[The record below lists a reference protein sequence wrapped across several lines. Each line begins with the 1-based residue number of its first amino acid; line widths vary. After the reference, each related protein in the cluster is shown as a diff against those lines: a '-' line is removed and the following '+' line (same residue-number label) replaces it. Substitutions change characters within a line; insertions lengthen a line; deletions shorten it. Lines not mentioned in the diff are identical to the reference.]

1 MMREIRISTLQPPP
15 AGARRGGGEPK
26 AAKGPAENAAGQGQQ
41 AEPQGEMT
49 AEAVAALVQSALR
62 DFAQQQQA
70 QQTEA
75 EKLAG
80 MNGTQRLEY
89 ERDSYKNQLEQL
101 QKQMNL
107 SQMQA
112 AARSMLAEKH
122 IHAADGLICA
132 IVTEDAETTKKNV
145 EDFAKMFTDAVEAA
159 VKERLKSDTPRTG
172 VPAGKMTKE
181 QNFAIS
187 DAEQRIDA
195 IRKNIDLFQ

>member
-1 MMREIRISTLQPPP
+1 MHDEGNPNIDTTA
-15 AGARRGGGEPK
+15 AGATAGSESE
-26 AAKGPAENAAGQGQQ
+26 AAKGSAENAAGQGQQQ

-181 QNFAIS
+181 QIFAIS

>member
-1 MMREIRISTLQPPP
+1 MHDEGNPNIDTTT
-15 AGARRGGGEPK
+15 AGTTAGSESE
-26 AAKGPAENAAGQGQQ
+26 AAKGSAENAAGQGQQ

-89 ERDSYKNQLEQL
+89 ERDNYKSQLEQL

-112 AARSMLAEKH
+112 TARTMLAEKH
-122 IHAADGLICA
+122 IHATDGLISA

-181 QNFAIS
+181 QIFAIS

>member
-1 MMREIRISTLQPPP
+1 MHDEGNPNIDTTA
-15 AGARRGGGEPK
+15 AGTTASSESE
-26 AAKGPAENAAGQGQQ
+26 AAKGSAENAAGQGQQ

-181 QNFAIS
+181 QIFAIS

>member
-1 MMREIRISTLQPPP
+1 MHDEGNPNIDTTA
-15 AGARRGGGEPK
+15 AGTTASSESE
-26 AAKGPAENAAGQGQQ
+26 AAKGSAENAAGQGQQ

-101 QKQMNL
+101 QKQLNL

-112 AARSMLAEKH
+112 AARTMLAEKH
-122 IHAADGLICA
+122 IHATDGLISA

-159 VKERLKSDTPRTG
+159 VKEHLKSDTPRTG

-181 QNFAIS
+181 QIFAIS

>member
-1 MMREIRISTLQPPP
+1 MHDEGNPNIDTTA
-15 AGARRGGGEPK
+15 AGATAGSESE
-26 AAKGPAENAAGQGQQ
+26 AAKGSTENAACQGQQ

-181 QNFAIS
+181 QIFAIS

>member
-1 MMREIRISTLQPPP
+1 MHDEGNPNIDTTA
-15 AGARRGGGEPK
+15 AGATAGSESE
-26 AAKGPAENAAGQGQQ
+26 AAKGSAENAAGQGQQ

-181 QNFAIS
+181 QIFAIS

-195 IRKNIDLFQ
+195 IRKNIDMFQ

>member
-1 MMREIRISTLQPPP
+1 MHDEGNPNIDTTA
-15 AGARRGGGEPK
+15 AGTTASSESE
-26 AAKGPAENAAGQGQQ
+26 AAKGSAENAAGQGQQ
-41 AEPQGEMT
+41 AAPQGEMT

-89 ERDSYKNQLEQL
+89 ERDNYKSQLEQL

-112 AARSMLAEKH
+112 TARTMLAEKH

-159 VKERLKSDTPRTG
+159 VKEHLKSDTPRTG

-181 QNFAIS
+181 QIFAIS

>member
-1 MMREIRISTLQPPP
+1 MHDEGNPNIDTTA
-15 AGARRGGGEPK
+15 AGATAGGESE
-26 AAKGPAENAAGQGQQ
+26 AAKGSAENAAGQGQQ

-49 AEAVAALVQSALR
+49 AEAVAALVQNALR

-181 QNFAIS
+181 QIFAIS

>member
-1 MMREIRISTLQPPP
+1 MHDEGNPNIDTTA
-15 AGARRGGGEPK
+15 AGTTASSESE

-89 ERDSYKNQLEQL
+89 ERDNYKNQLEQL

-181 QNFAIS
+181 QIFAIS

>member
-1 MMREIRISTLQPPP
+1 MHSNSRHSR
-15 AGARRGGGEPK
+15 PK
-26 AAKGPAENAAGQGQQ
+26 RKSWQ
-41 AEPQGEMT
+41 
-49 AEAVAALVQSALR
+49 
-62 DFAQQQQA
+62 
-70 QQTEA
+70 
-75 EKLAG
+75 
-80 MNGTQRLEY
+80 NGTQRLEY

-122 IHAADGLICA
+122 IHATDGLISA

-159 VKERLKSDTPRTG
+159 VKEHLKSDTPRTG

-181 QNFAIS
+181 QIFAIS

>member
-1 MMREIRISTLQPPP
+1 MHDEGNPNIDTTA
-15 AGARRGGGEPK
+15 AGTTAGSEPE
-26 AAKGPAENAAGQGQQ
+26 AAKGSAENAAGQGQQ

-112 AARSMLAEKH
+112 TARTMLAEKH

-181 QNFAIS
+181 QIFAIS

>member
-1 MMREIRISTLQPPP
+1 MHDEGNPNIDTTA
-15 AGARRGGGEPK
+15 AGTTASSESE
-26 AAKGPAENAAGQGQQ
+26 AAKGSAENAAGQGQQ

-112 AARSMLAEKH
+112 TARTMLAEKH
-122 IHAADGLICA
+122 IHATDGLISA

-159 VKERLKSDTPRTG
+159 VKEHLKSDTPRTG

-181 QNFAIS
+181 QIFAIS

>member
-1 MMREIRISTLQPPP
+1 MHDEGNPNIDTTA
-15 AGARRGGGEPK
+15 AGTTAGSESE
-26 AAKGPAENAAGQGQQ
+26 ASKGSAENAAGQGQQ
-41 AEPQGEMT
+41 AEPQAEMT

-181 QNFAIS
+181 QIFAIS

>member
-1 MMREIRISTLQPPP
+1 MHDEGNPNIDTTA
-15 AGARRGGGEPK
+15 AGATAGSESE
-26 AAKGPAENAAGQGQQ
+26 AAKGSAENAAGQGQQ

-49 AEAVAALVQSALR
+49 AEAVAALVQNALR

-132 IVTEDAETTKKNV
+132 IVTEDAETTKKNA
-145 EDFAKMFTDAVEAA
+145 EEFAKMFTDAVEAA

-181 QNFAIS
+181 QIFAIS

>member
-1 MMREIRISTLQPPP
+1 MHDEGNPNIDTTA
-15 AGARRGGGEPK
+15 AGTTAGSEPE
-26 AAKGPAENAAGQGQQ
+26 AAKGSAENAASQGQQ

-145 EDFAKMFTDAVEAA
+145 EDFAKMFTDAVEDA

-181 QNFAIS
+181 QIFAIS

>member
-1 MMREIRISTLQPPP
+1 MHDEGNPNIDTTA
-15 AGARRGGGEPK
+15 AGTTAGSESE
-26 AAKGPAENAAGQGQQ
+26 AAKGSAENAAGQGQQQ

-159 VKERLKSDTPRTG
+159 VKEHLKSDTPRTG

-181 QNFAIS
+181 QIFAIS

>member
-1 MMREIRISTLQPPP
+1 MHDEGNPNIDTTA
-15 AGARRGGGEPK
+15 AGATAGSESE
-26 AAKGPAENAAGQGQQ
+26 AAKGSAENAAGQGQQ
-41 AEPQGEMT
+41 AGPQGEMT

-145 EDFAKMFTDAVEAA
+145 DDFAKMFTDAVEAA

-181 QNFAIS
+181 QIFAIS

>member
-1 MMREIRISTLQPPP
+1 MHDEGNPNIDTTA
-15 AGARRGGGEPK
+15 AGTTAGSEPE
-26 AAKGPAENAAGQGQQ
+26 AAKGSAENAAGQGQQ

-112 AARSMLAEKH
+112 TARSMLAEKH

-181 QNFAIS
+181 QIFAIS

>member
-1 MMREIRISTLQPPP
+1 MHDEGNPNIDTTA
-15 AGARRGGGEPK
+15 AGATAGSESE
-26 AAKGPAENAAGQGQQ
+26 AAKGSAENAAGQGQQ

-49 AEAVAALVQSALR
+49 AEAVAALVQNALR

-145 EDFAKMFTDAVEAA
+145 EDFAKMFTNAVEAA

-181 QNFAIS
+181 QIFAIS

>member
-1 MMREIRISTLQPPP
+1 MHDEGNPNIDTTA
-15 AGARRGGGEPK
+15 AGATAGSESE
-26 AAKGPAENAAGQGQQ
+26 AAKGSAENAAGQGQQ

-145 EDFAKMFTDAVEAA
+145 ENFAKMFTDAVEAA

-181 QNFAIS
+181 QIFAIS

>member
-1 MMREIRISTLQPPP
+1 MHDEGNPNIDTTA
-15 AGARRGGGEPK
+15 AGTTAGSESE
-26 AAKGPAENAAGQGQQ
+26 ASKGSAENAAGQGQQ
-41 AEPQGEMT
+41 AEPQAEMT

-62 DFAQQQQA
+62 DFAQQLQA

-181 QNFAIS
+181 QIFAIS

>member
-1 MMREIRISTLQPPP
+1 
-15 AGARRGGGEPK
+15 
-26 AAKGPAENAAGQGQQ
+26 
-41 AEPQGEMT
+41 MT
-49 AEAVAALVQSALR
+49 AEAVAALVQNALR

-181 QNFAIS
+181 QIFAIS

>member
-1 MMREIRISTLQPPP
+1 MHDEGNPNIDTTA
-15 AGARRGGGEPK
+15 AGATAGSESE
-26 AAKGPAENAAGQGQQ
+26 AAKGSAENAAGQGQQ

-181 QNFAIS
+181 QIFAIS

-195 IRKNIDLFQ
+195 IRKNIPVV